1 MSSWKESLARLA
13 VQLAPPQPL
22 PPPLVLAQPLPNR
35 RQRRAAAREQA
46 RAAILAARH
55 SAQPARPPGR

>member
-13 VQLAPPQPL
+13 AQLAPPQPL
-22 PPPLVLAQPLPNR
+22 MLAQPLPNR

-46 RAAILAARH
+46 RAAILAVRH